1 MMEWKLMI
9 FIAADTQKAAKM
21 FLLATSWPHQS
32 ATSCWVWFSFFGK
45 FTSQLYLPDIPLS
58 VLCQKFFISLSLY
71 MGQKLLKAALVRHQK
86 LRKSYVIIH
95 NFLPRRRV
103 KVQRKRRGAL
113 DNANLYSMIKVKRL
127 HFPTELPSMQLFS
140 STTATNIFSP
150 SLASA
155 SHSTL
160 TNVFRHHR
168 CEFLLYSTRLNSTK
182 KFFFFLLSYFEWR
195 KNTQTRIHHSNTERR
210 TEQKL
215 VIPFRNLMWKICFNF
230 MTVSLSAYTTVGW
243 PERNCWS
250 KVRNFPKKSR
260 CHVASIRWSAQPGS
274 LNTFSLYFRSF
285 PSSQAFIANLPSRQD
300 EWVIQRLIVTSDGN
314 RYGLSI
320 VWRLEGS
327 DEEIELCKLSKAFS
341 PSGVRHCDAPSSP
354 PHRQTENEPHDS
366 TPRKGKKQH
375 KTVCDAVCSC
385 SICTMMLCCK
395 NWRRKLA
402 QKIDKQVSLSLSNT
416 KKRQQQRVEN
426 FYNDE
431 IAPRGYSKWCFLC
444 DAIIACEWELS
455 CTQHAFH
462 LKYPLLSKE
471 LCKTFLGFPLIK
483 IFHLSDV

>member
-1 MMEWKLMI
+1 MNVWLRLMVLSARRKKKKNLLTAPHCGRSLFHERDEIFMTIEAQSEACEMREKDKHKQARDRIGINWLCIYRMMLTCPCWCATRSDICLTRSAFELSKVFLKISKRAVNRTLMMEWKLMI

-58 VLCQKFFISLSLY
+58 VLCQKSFISLSLY

-182 KFFFFLLSYFEWR
+182 KFFFFLLSYFKWR

-250 KVRNFPKKSR
+250 KVRNFPKESR

-285 PSSQAFIANLPSRQD
+285 PSSQAFKNRKFAFETR
-300 EWVIQRLIVTSDGN
+300 WVSDSAFDCDIRWEPLRLVDRLKTRGQWRGNWIVQTFKSFFSLLCTSL
-314 RYGLSI
+314 R
-320 VWRLEGS
+320 
-327 DEEIELCKLSKAFS
+327 
-341 PSGVRHCDAPSSP
+341 
-354 PHRQTENEPHDS
+354 
-366 TPRKGKKQH
+366 
-375 KTVCDAVCSC
+375 C
-385 SICTMMLCCK
+385 SIIPSASANRERTTWFHPPK
-395 NWRRKLA
+395 RK
-402 QKIDKQVSLSLSNT
+402 
-416 KKRQQQRVEN
+416 
-426 FYNDE
+426 
-431 IAPRGYSKWCFLC
+431 
-444 DAIIACEWELS
+444 
-455 CTQHAFH
+455 
-462 LKYPLLSKE
+462 
-471 LCKTFLGFPLIK
+471 KTT
-483 IFHLSDV
+483 